1 MIGTGFASKGGI
13 GRKSANRR
21 IAMPTT
27 AKRIGTAEEYLTLI
41 CERIQLTETQFNTAV
56 RRYRAV
62 GEHLTEKETALD
74 KLSPKVSPQGSMLQ
88 RTTIRPMR
96 LGKEVVPFDLDTV
109 CRCDFDP
116 FAKTSQSLYG
126 SVLSRLQS
134 KQEYK
139 DRIEEAQKE
148 FGTSGK
154 CIRLAYTSDDFY
166 LDVVPT
172 CVDRSD
178 SEGIRLYMCDPT
190 KWHGFTSPI
199 QTWRRTDPFRFA
211 AWFHGRC
218 AVGTNLVE
226 KRVVASVAPVPPQEE
241 ADVKA
246 PLRKVVQLLKRQ
258 RDIAFLG
265 ETCRPTSIMLTTL
278 AGRHYRGEGTIVD
291 GLQTILDGISRQIA
305 AAKPGRI
312 TVPNP
317 ADEIASHDGG
327 IEDLANPLT
336 DAAYAKFCAM
346 IESMRKW
353 LTALRSSTKPTDL
366 GEALKGLA
374 GAKVAAAVSAE
385 VQDEVKSAGLA
396 GSLGISASAPGIHI
410 LSEPKP
416 IASIQPVRGNNFHK
430 NG

>member
-1 MIGTGFASKGGI
+1 
-13 GRKSANRR
+13 
-21 IAMPTT
+21 MPTT
-27 AKRIGTAEEYLTLI
+27 ATRIGTAEEYLALI
-41 CERIQLTETQFNTAV
+41 CEKIQLTETQFNTAS

-62 GEHLTEKETALD
+62 GEHLTERETPLD
-74 KLSPKVSPQGSMLQ
+74 RLSPNVFPQGSMLQ

-116 FAKTSQSLYG
+116 FSKTSQSLYG
-126 SVLSRLQS
+126 SVLSRLQA

-139 DRIEEAQKE
+139 ERIEEAQRE

-154 CIRLAYTSDDFY
+154 CIRLAYTADDFY

-190 KWHGFTSPI
+190 KWQGFTSPI

-211 AWFHGRC
+211 AWFHARC
-218 AVGTNLVE
+218 AVGINLIE

-305 AAKPGRI
+305 SAMPGRI

-317 ADEIASHDGG
+317 ADEIARHDGG
-327 IEDLANPLT
+327 VEDLAKPMT
-336 DAAYAKFCAM
+336 DAAYTKFCTM
-346 IESMRKW
+346 IDSMRNW
-353 LTALRSSTKPTDL
+353 LATLRSPTKPTDL
-366 GEALKGLA
+366 GDALKGLA
-374 GAKVAAAVSAE
+374 GARVAAAVSAQ
-385 VQDEVKSAGLA
+385 VQDDVQSAGRA
-396 GSLGISASAPGIHI
+396 GSLGVSVAAPGIHI
-410 LSEPKP
+410 LSEPK
-416 IASIQPVRGNNFHK
+416 ATAGVHPVRSNNFHK